1 MSASQP
7 TKPHE
12 LSQGSPQ
19 SPAILQRL
27 LHNIGQQTPAL
38 YVDDTEILLESHRR
52 DDSRQSPTWD
62 EGQGDQEVGEHG
74 CGRLDETGREREAD
88 PRGEEETTTN

>member
-12 LSQGSPQ
+12 LSQGSPH

-27 LHNIGQQTPAL
+27 LHTIGL
-38 YVDDTEILLESHRR
+38 YVDDTEILLETHRR
-52 DDSRQSPTWD
+52 DDSRQSPTRD

-74 CGRLDETGREREAD
+74 CGRLDETGRAREAD
-88 PRGEEETTTN
+88 P